1 MSIDEEI
8 LKIDSLRF
16 AIKIEINS
24 SYGVN
29 FNGTHF
35 KRLYD
40 RLDELLEQ
48 KNRLQITKNRIEKL
62 NKIKNL
68 L

>member
-1 MSIDEEI
+1 MNIDEEI

-29 FNGTHF
+29 FNVTHL
-35 KRLYD
+35 KLLYD
-40 RLDELLEQ
+40 RLDILLKQ
-48 KNRLQITKNRIEKL
+48 RNRLQITKDRIEKL

>member
-29 FNGTHF
+29 FNVTHL

-40 RLDELLEQ
+40 RLDVLLKQ
-48 KNRLQITKNRIEKL
+48 RNRLQIIKDRIEKL